1 MSDQDPEPLERVC
14 TAGPAPA
21 GIEVLEPRAVPLGGV
36 RAMTVRRTLPQRQ
49 RSLIGAWCFLDH
61 YGPDAVD
68 ATGGMNV
75 PAHPHT
81 GLQTASW
88 LFTGEIEHRDSS
100 GAHAM
105 VRPGELNL
113 MTAGSG
119 ISHSERSTPDT
130 SILHGAQLWIALPE
144 SARHGERRFDHY
156 APPVRAGEGWRASVF
171 LGSLLGETSPVPTHT
186 PLVGAEIT
194 LDPGA
199 SVELPVD
206 PAHEHGVL
214 VDQGSVRITRGASDG
229 TGTDGSAAGPA
240 SDPDPASD
248 PEHPLEAHELGFS
261 PVGEAVLRVR
271 AGDSGARILLIG
283 GEPFAE
289 RIVMWWNFVGRT
301 HEEVERARADWQ
313 RTIEGAAPDDPFGLP
328 DGEPE
333 PPLPAPVL
341 PLTRLVPRAQ
351 PGAPAGS
358 IVSKGAAMVQDPSTV
373 PEPQRAD
380 TGASAEVRVVH
391 QPEQRR
397 YAVTVGGELA
407 GFTEYLPRDAGQRLL
422 FVHTETFS
430 QFAGQGLASR
440 LVSEALAEVRAAGKR
455 IVPLCPYVA
464 AWLRKHPEYD
474 DAVDWPAE

>member
-1 MSDQDPEPLERVC
+1 MSDQDPEPQERIC
-14 TAGPAPA
+14 AAGAAPA

-68 ATGGMNV
+68 TTGGMNV

-144 SARHGERRFDHY
+144 AARHVERRFDHY
-156 APPVRAGEGWRASVF
+156 VPPVRTGEGWRASVF
-171 LGSLLGETSPVPTHT
+171 LGTLLGETSPVPTHT
-186 PLVGAEIT
+186 PLIGAEIT
-194 LDPGA
+194 LDPGSA
-199 SVELPVD
+199 IDLAVD

-214 VDQGSVRITRGASDG
+214 VDQGDVRLSRGIADGAAEGSD
-229 TGTDGSAAGPA
+229 AAA
-240 SDPDPASD
+240 DPGQPV
-248 PEHPLEAHELGFS
+248 EAHELGFS
-261 PVGEAVLRVR
+261 PAGEAVLRLR
-271 AGDSGARILLIG
+271 AGASGARVLLIG

-422 FVHTETFS
+422 FVHTETFP

-440 LVSEALAEVRAAGKR
+440 LVSEALAEVRGSGKR

>member
-1 MSDQDPEPLERVC
+1 MSDQDPSPQERLC
-14 TAGPAPA
+14 AAGPAGSA
-21 GIEVLEPRAVPLGGV
+21 GSGIEVLEPRAVPLGGL

-61 YGPDAVD
+61 YGPDEVA

-119 ISHSERSTPDT
+119 ISHSERSTSGT
-130 SILHGAQLWIALPE
+130 AVLHGAQLWIALPE
-144 SARHGERRFDHY
+144 AARHGERRFDHY
-156 APPVRAGEGWRASVF
+156 APPVRTGVGWTASVF
-171 LGSLLGETSPVPTHT
+171 LGSLLGDASPVRTHT
-186 PLVGAEIT
+186 PLVGAELT
-194 LDPGA
+194 LDPGTV
-199 SVELPVD
+199 VELAVD

-214 VDQGSVRITRGASDG
+214 VDRGAVRLERVEADG
-229 TGTDGSAAGPA
+229 DASPDAGPDGPHTA
-240 SDPDPASD
+240 GSSLTAN
-248 PEHPLEAHELGFS
+248 ELGFS
-261 PVGEAVLRVR
+261 PAGTPKLRLL
-271 AGDSGARILLIG
+271 AGDSGTRLLLIG

-289 RIVMWWNFVGRT
+289 QIVMWWNFVGRS
-301 HEEVERARADWQ
+301 HEEIARARADWQ
-313 RTIEGAAPDDPFGLP
+313 RTVDGTAPGDPFGLP
-328 DGEPE
+328 DDEPE

-341 PLTRLVPRAQ
+341 PLTRLVPRVQ

-358 IVSKGAAMVQDPSTV
+358 IVSKGIPMVQDQEAASP
-373 PEPQRAD
+373 
-380 TGASAEVRVVH
+380 ASAEAVRVVH
-391 QPEQRR
+391 QPDQRR
-397 YAVTVGGELA
+397 YAVLVGDELA
-407 GFTEYLPRDAGQRLL
+407 GFTEYVPRDGGSRLL
-422 FVHTETFS
+422 FVHTETFP

-440 LVSEALAEVRAAGKR
+440 LVADALAEVRAAGQR

-464 AWLRKHPEYD
+464 AWLRKHPEFE
-474 DAVDWPAE
+474 DAVDWPSE